1 MRKKKKKKRE
11 ERDKRAYL
19 CINLEDPLAR
29 AVRKKLKK
37 LGILS
42 GIQVAYST
50 EKPSHV
56 KLLPLGKIEKGCV

>member
-1 MRKKKKKKRE
+1 MRRRRKKGEGGYKSLL
-11 ERDKRAYL
+11 L
-19 CINLEDPLAR
+19 CIDLEDPLAR
-29 AVRKKLKK
+29 SVRKKLKK

-56 KLLPLGKIEKGCV
+56 KLLPLGEIEKGCV